1 MPTQADIRN
10 YIVPANNNVEST
22 SQVINLADSVRSDFV
37 RQVCEQFIEEFNIN
51 LTEQQVEYN
60 RSQILQNQKMTEKL
74 DQMMLESHDLKN
86 RLNVAERTSAAALD
100 EVAALRG
107 EINELKNALSQ
118 RQDTTMRD
126 SDHEVEDPEDEYQAE
141 DSSEGDGVNIND
153 RGNQT
158 ILPENVTPEV
168 LSAMVTNH
176 QRDEDR

>member
-10 YIVPANNNVEST
+10 YIGPANNNVQST
-22 SQVINLADSVRSDFV
+22 SQVINLADSVHSEFV
-37 RQVCEQFIEEFNIN
+37 RQVMEQFIEEFDRNLTISEMESR

-126 SDHEVEDPEDEYQAE
+126 SDHEVEDPED
-141 DSSEGDGVNIND
+141 
-153 RGNQT
+153 
-158 ILPENVTPEV
+158 
-168 LSAMVTNH
+168 
-176 QRDEDR
+176 